1 MLQSEDGMK
10 LIFSQYLAGWLM
22 QRNYKLCGMRPDRV
36 KENRNVFLFE
46 WSPKLEEDIEL
57 YNLTDSKKAKYCNK

>member
-1 MLQSEDGMK
+1 MYDASEEGMK

-22 QRNYKLCGMRPDRV
+22 QRNYKLCGMRPDRA

-46 WSPKLEEDIEL
+46 WSPKLEEDILEYNKRPVKTKEEL
-57 YNLTDSKKAKYCNK
+57 K